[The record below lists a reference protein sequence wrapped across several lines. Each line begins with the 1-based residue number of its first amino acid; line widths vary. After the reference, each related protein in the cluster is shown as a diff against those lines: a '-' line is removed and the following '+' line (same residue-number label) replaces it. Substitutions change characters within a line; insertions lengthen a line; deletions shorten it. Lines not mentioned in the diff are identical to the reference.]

1 MCSLVGF
8 SRKHIHWYRR
18 SLISPLIITEALLWL
33 YRSRG
38 EHKKVLSA
46 LSEERCVG
54 SGAVWSRDSYYQWVA
69 DYLQWLWFHED
80 SGLPSLILPTLKS
93 VIEYNASLGLMI
105 LIHGGGRNYPSN
117 GLGGKGVPVV
127 EVITYLESL
136 TTVGTQASPI
146 SITFPISSVLPTTQK
161 FRIKDGSTIALIYL
175 EWLVGSNQSSP
186 DILDLYGQ
194 YLMKSIP
201 ITTSIPIDH
210 TKNNLIVSD
219 NDPEDIR
226 FYKLAREKL
235 QVFLQSSLGYRVDR
249 IMKYLPK
256 VTST

>member
-1 MCSLVGF
+1 MASQGNTFTGNHSFSL
-8 SRKHIHWYRR
+8 SQP
-18 SLISPLIITEALLWL
+18 SLEALLWL
-33 YRSRG
+33 YRSHG

-80 SGLPSLILPTLKS
+80 SGLPALILPTLKS
-93 VIEYNASLGLMI
+93 VIEYSASLGLMI
-105 LIHGGGRNYPSN
+105 LIHGGGKKYPSS
-117 GLGGKGVPVV
+117 GLGGKGVPVAEIV
-127 EVITYLESL
+127 TYLESL
-136 TTVGTQASPI
+136 TSVGRQSLSTPI
-146 SITFPISSVLPTTQK
+146 TLPVSSALPSTPI
-161 FRIKDGSTIALIYL
+161 FRIKDGLTIALIYL

-186 DILDLYGQ
+186 DILDLYAQ

-201 ITTSIPIDH
+201 MGTSITIDH
-210 TKNNLIVSD
+210 TKNNLTIQDS
-219 NDPEDIR
+219 DPEDVR

-235 QVFLQSSLGYRVDR
+235 QVFLQSTLGYRVDR

-256 VTST
+256 VLLFFIF